1 MQHVIV
7 ETAQMTSPV
16 DEGWMKNGAGKH
28 FNHKFGFG
36 RMDAAK
42 MVERVKTWTNV
53 GPQKTCVGQVFDKQR
68 WEYFMSQIITKNHYL
83 YLISVLNSITLF
95 PKQYLVNYYPDKPII
110 RILYFESISQLPGC
124 SPVNRQKQTFK
135 IIFYKAIL
143 QKKHFILSRS
153 FISWSVLDINFII
166 LFPGTS
172 HLLAVWS
179 SSFPQTDVLVE
190 IIGWIN

>member
-1 MQHVIV
+1 MFKTITPYHQTSHSSPNLTWRDMQHVIV

-68 WEYFMSQIITKNHYL
+68 
-83 YLISVLNSITLF
+83 
-95 PKQYLVNYYPDKPII
+95 
-110 RILYFESISQLPGC
+110 
-124 SPVNRQKQTFK
+124 
-135 IIFYKAIL
+135 
-143 QKKHFILSRS
+143 
-153 FISWSVLDINFII
+153 
-166 LFPGTS
+166 
-172 HLLAVWS
+172 
-179 SSFPQTDVLVE
+179 
-190 IIGWIN
+190 